1 MQGKNFASQAFH
13 VINGPI
19 FCSVFSNEIE
29 PFRLTSRV
37 RTKPMAETERTLFGT
52 DGIRGVA
59 NRHPMTPEIVLR
71 VGRAVASLFRN
82 SKRRHRIL
90 IGRDTRL
97 SGPMIEDALVAGIC
111 SMGVDALTV
120 GVLPTPAVAFLTMD
134 MKADAAIM
142 ISASHNP
149 FEDNGIKIFQ
159 GNGLKL
165 PDAAEARIEALMAS
179 ERLGDSAPS
188 GAAIGRS
195 KAIFGADGRYAV
207 FLKNAFPKAMSLEG
221 LKIVVDCAHGA
232 GHRIGPLVLEE
243 LGAEV
248 IPMGNNPDGM
258 NINLKCG
265 AMHPEIVAA
274 AVRKHRAHAGIALDG
289 DADRVIFSDEKGK
302 VMDGDHLMAICAI
315 DMKARKQLR
324 KNTVVATVMSNMGFE
339 IAMKEAGIKLI
350 RTQVGDRY
358 ILEHMLNKGYNLGGE
373 QSGHLIFL
381 DHTTTGDGIL
391 SALQVLAVMKKKG
404 RPLSELA
411 AVMTT
416 LPQVLVNVTVEK
428 RMDLDSVPVIGQA
441 IAEAEKKLAG
451 TGRVLVRFSG
461 TQALCRVMI
470 EGPSQKEITAMAN
483 ELAEIIRK
491 NMK

>member
-1 MQGKNFASQAFH
+1 
-13 VINGPI
+13 
-19 FCSVFSNEIE
+19 
-29 PFRLTSRV
+29 
-37 RTKPMAETERTLFGT
+37 MAEKERKLFGT

-59 NRHPMTPEIVLR
+59 NQHPMTPELVLR
-71 VGRAVASLFRN
+71 MGKAIASLFRN
-82 SKRRHRIL
+82 TKRRHRIL

-165 PDAAEARIEALMAS
+165 PDAAEARIEALIES
-179 ERLGDSAPS
+179 ERLGDSAPT

-195 KAIFGADGRYAV
+195 SAIFGADGRYAV
-207 FLKNAFPKAMSLEG
+207 FLKNAFPKALSLEG

-232 GHRIGPLVLEE
+232 GYRIAPLVLEE

-248 IPMGNNPDGM
+248 IPVGNNPDGK

-289 DADRVIFSDEKGK
+289 DADRVIFADEKGA
-302 VMDGDHLMAICAI
+302 VIDGDHLMAICAL
-315 DMKARKQLR
+315 DLKARRQLR

-339 IAMKEAGIKLI
+339 IAMKEANIKLI

-358 ILEHMLNKGYNLGGE
+358 ILECMRQKGYNLGGE

-411 AVMTT
+411 AVMST
-416 LPQVLVNVTVEK
+416 LPQVLVNALQAFSAIRVEGTASSSAVT
-428 RMDLDSVPVIGQA
+428 RASPA
-441 IAEAEKKLAG
+441 
-451 TGRVLVRFSG
+451 R
-461 TQALCRVMI
+461 
-470 EGPSQKEITAMAN
+470 
-483 ELAEIIRK
+483 
-491 NMK
+491 

>member
-1 MQGKNFASQAFH
+1 
-13 VINGPI
+13 
-19 FCSVFSNEIE
+19 
-29 PFRLTSRV
+29 
-37 RTKPMAETERTLFGT
+37 MAEKERKLFGT

-59 NRHPMTPEIVLR
+59 NRHPMTPELVLR
-71 VGRAVASLFRN
+71 MGKAIASLFRN
-82 SKRRHRIL
+82 TKRRHRIL

-165 PDAAEARIEALMAS
+165 PDAAEARIEALIAS
-179 ERLGDSAPS
+179 DRLGESAPTGS
-188 GAAIGRS
+188 AIGRTN
-195 KAIFGADGRYAV
+195 AIFGADGRYAV
-207 FLKNAFPKAMSLEG
+207 FLKNAFPKALSLEG

-232 GHRIGPLVLEE
+232 GYRIAPLVLEE

-248 IPMGNNPDGM
+248 IPMGNNPDGR

-274 AVRKHRAHAGIALDG
+274 AVRKHKAHAGIALDG
-289 DADRVIFSDEKGK
+289 DADRVIFADEKGA
-302 VMDGDHLMAICAI
+302 VIDGDHIMAICAL
-315 DMKARKQLR
+315 DMKARRQLR

-339 IAMKEAGIKLI
+339 IAMRQANIKLI

-358 ILEHMLNKGYNLGGE
+358 ILECMREKGYNLGGE

-381 DHTTTGDGIL
+381 NHTTTGDGIL

-411 AVMTT
+411 AVMSS
-416 LPQVLVNVTVEK
+416 LPQVLVNVTVE
-428 RMDLDSVPVIGQA
+428 RRRELDSIPIISQA
-441 IAEAEKKLAG
+441 IADAEKKLAG
-451 TGRVLVRFSG
+451 KGRILVRFSG

-470 EGPSQKEITAMAN
+470 EGPSQQEITAMAN
-483 ELAEIIRK
+483 ELANTIKK

>member
-1 MQGKNFASQAFH
+1 
-13 VINGPI
+13 
-19 FCSVFSNEIE
+19 
-29 PFRLTSRV
+29 
-37 RTKPMAETERTLFGT
+37 MAEKERKLFGT

-59 NRHPMTPEIVLR
+59 NQYPMTPELVLR
-71 VGRAVASLFRN
+71 VGKAIASLFRN
-82 SKRRHRIL
+82 ASHRHRIL

-97 SGPMIEDALVAGIC
+97 SGPMIEDALVAGIS

-165 PDAAEARIEALMAS
+165 PDDAEARIEALIAS
-179 ERLGDSAPS
+179 ESLGQPAPY
-188 GAAIGRS
+188 GAEIGRT

-207 FLKNAFPKAMSLEG
+207 FLKNAFPKALSLEG

-232 GHRIGPLVLEE
+232 GYRIAPLVLEE

-248 IPMGNNPDGM
+248 IPIGNNPDGM

-274 AVRKHRAHAGIALDG
+274 AVRKYKAHAGIALDG
-289 DADRVIFSDEKGK
+289 DADRVIFADEKGA
-302 VMDGDHLMAICAI
+302 VIDGDHIMAICAL

-339 IAMKEAGIKLI
+339 IAMKEAGIRLI

-358 ILEHMLNKGYNLGGE
+358 ILEQMLKKGYNLGGE
-373 QSGHLIFL
+373 QSGHIIFL

-411 AVMTT
+411 AVMST
-416 LPQVLVNVTVEK
+416 LPQVLINVTVEK
-428 RMDLDSVPVIGQA
+428 RRELDSIPVIGQA
-441 IAEAEKKLAG
+441 IADAEEKLAG
-451 TGRVLVRFSG
+451 KGRILVRFSG
-461 TQALCRVMI
+461 TQALCRIMI

-483 ELAEIIRK
+483 ELADMIKK

>member
-1 MQGKNFASQAFH
+1 
-13 VINGPI
+13 
-19 FCSVFSNEIE
+19 
-29 PFRLTSRV
+29 
-37 RTKPMAETERTLFGT
+37 MAEKERRLFGT

-59 NRHPMTPEIVLR
+59 NRHPMTPELVLR

-165 PDAAEARIEALMAS
+165 PDAAEARIEALIAS
-179 ERLGDSAPS
+179 ERLGESAPS

-195 KAIFGADGRYAV
+195 SAIFGADGRYAV
-207 FLKNAFPKAMSLEG
+207 FLKNAFPKALSLEG
-221 LKIVVDCAHGA
+221 LKIVVDCANGA
-232 GHRIGPLVLEE
+232 GYRIAPLVLEE

-248 IPMGNNPDGM
+248 IPLGNSPDGR

-289 DADRVIFSDEKGK
+289 DADRVIFADEKGN
-302 VMDGDHLMAICAI
+302 VVDGDHLMAICAI
-315 DMKARKQLR
+315 DLKARRQLR

-339 IAMKEAGIKLI
+339 IAMRQAGIKLI

-358 ILEHMLNKGYNLGGE
+358 ILECMREKGYNLGGE

-411 AVMTT
+411 AVMST
-416 LPQVLVNVTVEK
+416 LPQVLVNVTVE
-428 RMDLDSVPVIGQA
+428 RRRELDEIAVIGQA
-441 IAEAEKKLAG
+441 IADAEKKLAG
-451 TGRVLVRFSG
+451 KGRILVRFSG

-483 ELAEIIRK
+483 ELANTIKK

>member
-1 MQGKNFASQAFH
+1 
-13 VINGPI
+13 
-19 FCSVFSNEIE
+19 
-29 PFRLTSRV
+29 
-37 RTKPMAETERTLFGT
+37 MAEKERRLFGT

-59 NRHPMTPEIVLR
+59 NRHPMTPELVLR
-71 VGRAVASLFRN
+71 VGRAVACLFRN

-165 PDAAEARIEALMAS
+165 PDAAEARIEALIAA
-179 ERLGDSAPS
+179 ERLGESAPT

-195 KAIFGADGRYAV
+195 SAIFGADGRYAV
-207 FLKNAFPKAMSLEG
+207 FLKNAFPKALSLEG
-221 LKIVVDCAHGA
+221 LKIVVDCANGA
-232 GHRIGPLVLEE
+232 GYRIAPLVLEE

-248 IPMGNNPDGM
+248 IPLGNNPDGR

-289 DADRVIFSDEKGK
+289 DADRVIFADEKGA
-302 VMDGDHLMAICAI
+302 VIDGDHLMAICAI
-315 DMKARKQLR
+315 DLKARRQLR

-339 IAMKEAGIKLI
+339 IAMRQAGIKLI

-358 ILEHMLNKGYNLGGE
+358 ILECMRQKGYNLGGE

-391 SALQVLAVMKKKG
+391 SALQVLAVMKKKS

-411 AVMTT
+411 AVMST

-428 RMDLDSVPVIGQA
+428 RRELDEIPVIGQA
-441 IAEAEKKLAG
+441 IADAEKKLAG
-451 TGRVLVRFSG
+451 KGRILVRFSG

-483 ELAEIIRK
+483 ELADTIKK

>member
-1 MQGKNFASQAFH
+1 
-13 VINGPI
+13 
-19 FCSVFSNEIE
+19 
-29 PFRLTSRV
+29 
-37 RTKPMAETERTLFGT
+37 MAEKERRLFGT

-59 NRHPMTPEIVLR
+59 NRHPMTPELVLR

-165 PDAAEARIEALMAS
+165 PDAAEARIEALIAS
-179 ERLGDSAPS
+179 ERLGEAAPT
-188 GAAIGRS
+188 GAAIGRTN
-195 KAIFGADGRYAV
+195 AIFGADGRYAV
-207 FLKNAFPKAMSLEG
+207 FLKNAFPKALSLEG

-232 GHRIGPLVLEE
+232 GYRIAPLVLEE

-248 IPMGNNPDGM
+248 IPLGNSPDGR

-289 DADRVIFSDEKGK
+289 DADRVIFADEKGA
-302 VMDGDHLMAICAI
+302 VIDGDHLMAICAI
-315 DMKARKQLR
+315 DLKARRQLR

-339 IAMKEAGIKLI
+339 IAMRQANIKLI

-358 ILEHMLNKGYNLGGE
+358 ILECMREKGYNLGGE

-428 RMDLDSVPVIGQA
+428 RRELDEIPIIGQA
-441 IAEAEKKLAG
+441 IADAEKKLAG
-451 TGRVLVRFSG
+451 KGRILVRFSG

-470 EGPSQKEITAMAN
+470 EGPSQKEITTMAN
-483 ELAEIIRK
+483 ELADTIKI

>member
-1 MQGKNFASQAFH
+1 
-13 VINGPI
+13 
-19 FCSVFSNEIE
+19 
-29 PFRLTSRV
+29 
-37 RTKPMAETERTLFGT
+37 MAETSRKLFGT

-195 KAIFGADGRYAV
+195 RAIFGVDGRYAV
-207 FLKNAFPKAMSLEG
+207 FLKNAFPKALSLEG

-232 GHRIGPLVLEE
+232 GHRIAPLVLEE

-248 IPMGNNPDGM
+248 IPMGNNPDGR

-289 DADRVIFSDEKGK
+289 DADRVIFSDEKGNAI
-302 VMDGDHLMAICAI
+302 DGDHLMAICAL

-324 KNTVVATVMSNMGFE
+324 RNTVVATVMSNMGFE
-339 IAMKEAGIKLI
+339 IAMQEAGIKVI

-358 ILEHMLNKGYNLGGE
+358 ILEHMLNKRYNLGGE

-411 AVMTT
+411 AVMAT

-428 RMDLDSVPVIGQA
+428 RMDLDSVPVIRKA
-441 IAEAEKKLAG
+441 IADAEKKLAG
-451 TGRVLVRFSG
+451 KGRVLVRFSG

-470 EGPSQKEITAMAN
+470 EGPSQKEITTMAG
-483 ELAEIIRK
+483 ELAEVIRR
-491 NMK
+491 NMKKDVTRQKLGTTAASLKAKKTAG

>member
-1 MQGKNFASQAFH
+1 
-13 VINGPI
+13 
-19 FCSVFSNEIE
+19 
-29 PFRLTSRV
+29 
-37 RTKPMAETERTLFGT
+37 MAEKERRLFGT

-59 NRHPMTPEIVLR
+59 NRHPMTPELVLR

-165 PDAAEARIEALMAS
+165 PDAAEARIEALIAS
-179 ERLGDSAPS
+179 ERLGESAPS

-195 KAIFGADGRYAV
+195 SAIFGADGRYAV
-207 FLKNAFPKAMSLEG
+207 FLKNAFPKALSLEG
-221 LKIVVDCAHGA
+221 LKIVVDCANGA
-232 GHRIGPLVLEE
+232 GYRIAPLVLEE

-248 IPMGNNPDGM
+248 IPLGNNPDGK

-289 DADRVIFSDEKGK
+289 DADRVIFADEKGK
-302 VMDGDHLMAICAI
+302 VIDGDHLMAICAI
-315 DMKARKQLR
+315 DLKARRQLR

-339 IAMKEAGIKLI
+339 IAMRQAGIKLI

-358 ILEHMLNKGYNLGGE
+358 ILECMRQKGYNLGGE

-411 AVMTT
+411 AVMST
-416 LPQVLVNVTVEK
+416 LPQVLVNVTVE
-428 RMDLDSVPVIGQA
+428 RRRELDSIPIIGQA
-441 IAEAEKKLAG
+441 IADAEKKLAG
-451 TGRVLVRFSG
+451 KGRILVRFSG

-483 ELAEIIRK
+483 ELAEVIKK

>member
-1 MQGKNFASQAFH
+1 
-13 VINGPI
+13 
-19 FCSVFSNEIE
+19 
-29 PFRLTSRV
+29 
-37 RTKPMAETERTLFGT
+37 MAEKERRLFGT

-59 NRHPMTPEIVLR
+59 NRHPMTPELVLR

-165 PDAAEARIEALMAS
+165 PDAAEARIEALIAS
-179 ERLGDSAPS
+179 ERLGESAPS

-195 KAIFGADGRYAV
+195 NAIFGADGRYAV
-207 FLKNAFPKAMSLEG
+207 FLKNAFPKALSLEG
-221 LKIVVDCAHGA
+221 LKIVVDCANGA
-232 GHRIGPLVLEE
+232 GYRIAPLVLEE

-248 IPMGNNPDGM
+248 IPLGNSPDGR

-289 DADRVIFSDEKGK
+289 DADRVIFADEKGK
-302 VMDGDHLMAICAI
+302 VIDGDHLMAICAI
-315 DMKARKQLR
+315 DLKARRQLR

-339 IAMKEAGIKLI
+339 IAMRQAGIKLI

-358 ILEHMLNKGYNLGGE
+358 ILECMREKGYNLGGE

-411 AVMTT
+411 AVMST
-416 LPQVLVNVTVEK
+416 LPQVLVNVTVE
-428 RMDLDSVPVIGQA
+428 RRRELDSIPIIGQA
-441 IAEAEKKLAG
+441 IADAEKKLAG
-451 TGRVLVRFSG
+451 KGRILVRFSG

-483 ELAEIIRK
+483 ELAEVIRK

>member
-1 MQGKNFASQAFH
+1 
-13 VINGPI
+13 
-19 FCSVFSNEIE
+19 
-29 PFRLTSRV
+29 
-37 RTKPMAETERTLFGT
+37 MAEKERKLFGT

-59 NRHPMTPEIVLR
+59 NQHPMTPELVLR
-71 VGRAVASLFRN
+71 MGKAIASLFRN
-82 SKRRHRIL
+82 TKRRHRIL

-165 PDAAEARIEALMAS
+165 PDAAEARIEALIES
-179 ERLGDSAPS
+179 ERLGDSAPT

-195 KAIFGADGRYAV
+195 SAIFGADGRYAV
-207 FLKNAFPKAMSLEG
+207 FLKNAFPKALSLEG

-232 GHRIGPLVLEE
+232 GYRIAPLVLEE

-248 IPMGNNPDGM
+248 IPVGNNPDGK

-289 DADRVIFSDEKGK
+289 DADRVIFADEKGA
-302 VMDGDHLMAICAI
+302 VIDGDHLMAICAL
-315 DMKARKQLR
+315 DLKARRQLR

-339 IAMKEAGIKLI
+339 IAMKEANIKLI

-358 ILEHMLNKGYNLGGE
+358 ILECMRQKGYNLGGE

-411 AVMTT
+411 AVMST
-416 LPQVLVNVTVEK
+416 LPQVLVNVTVE
-428 RMDLDSVPVIGQA
+428 RRRELDSIPVIGQA
-441 IAEAEKKLAG
+441 IADAEKKLAG
-451 TGRVLVRFSG
+451 KGRILVRFSG

-470 EGPSQKEITAMAN
+470 EGPSQKEITTMAN
-483 ELAEIIRK
+483 ELADVIKK

>member
-1 MQGKNFASQAFH
+1 
-13 VINGPI
+13 
-19 FCSVFSNEIE
+19 
-29 PFRLTSRV
+29 
-37 RTKPMAETERTLFGT
+37 MAESERTLFGT

-59 NRHPMTPEIVLR
+59 NRHPMTPELVLR
-71 VGRAVASLFRN
+71 IGRAVASLFRN
-82 SKRRHRIL
+82 AKRRHRIL

-165 PDAAEARIEALMAS
+165 PDVAEARIEALIAS
-179 ERLGDSAPS
+179 ERLGESAPS

-207 FLKNAFPKAMSLEG
+207 FLKSAFPKALSLEG
-221 LKIVVDCAHGA
+221 LKIVVDCANGA
-232 GHRIGPLVLEE
+232 GHRIAPLVLEE

-248 IPMGNNPDGM
+248 IPLGNNPDGK

-265 AMHPEIVAA
+265 AMHPEIVAS

-289 DADRVIFSDEKGK
+289 DADRVIFADEKGK
-302 VMDGDHLMAICAI
+302 VMDGDHLMAICAL
-315 DMKARKQLR
+315 DLKARRQLR

-339 IAMKEAGIKLI
+339 IAMKEANIKLI

-358 ILEHMLNKGYNLGGE
+358 ILECMRQKGYNLGGE

-411 AVMTT
+411 AVMST
-416 LPQVLVNVTVEK
+416 LPQVLVNVTVE
-428 RMDLDSVPVIGQA
+428 RRRELDSIPVIGQA
-441 IAEAEKKLAG
+441 IADAEKKLAG
-451 TGRVLVRFSG
+451 KGRILVRFSG

-470 EGPSQKEITAMAN
+470 EGPSQKEITTMAN
-483 ELAEIIRK
+483 ELAEVIKK

>member
-1 MQGKNFASQAFH
+1 
-13 VINGPI
+13 
-19 FCSVFSNEIE
+19 
-29 PFRLTSRV
+29 
-37 RTKPMAETERTLFGT
+37 MAETERTLFGT

-248 IPMGNNPDGM
+248 IPMGNNPDGR

-470 EGPSQKEITAMAN
+470 EGPSQKELTAMAN

>member
-1 MQGKNFASQAFH
+1 
-13 VINGPI
+13 
-19 FCSVFSNEIE
+19 
-29 PFRLTSRV
+29 
-37 RTKPMAETERTLFGT
+37 MAEKERKLFGT

-59 NRHPMTPEIVLR
+59 NRHPMTPELVLR
-71 VGRAVASLFRN
+71 MGKAIASLFRN
-82 SKRRHRIL
+82 TKRRHRIL

-165 PDAAEARIEALMAS
+165 PDAAEARIEALIAS
-179 ERLGDSAPS
+179 ERLGESAPT
-188 GAAIGRS
+188 GAAIGRTN
-195 KAIFGADGRYAV
+195 AIFGADGRYAV
-207 FLKNAFPKAMSLEG
+207 FLKNAFPKALSLEG

-232 GHRIGPLVLEE
+232 GYRIAPLVLEE

-248 IPMGNNPDGM
+248 IPMGNNPDGR

-274 AVRKHRAHAGIALDG
+274 AVRKHKAHAGIALDG
-289 DADRVIFSDEKGK
+289 DADRVIFADEKGK
-302 VMDGDHLMAICAI
+302 VIDGDHIMAICAL
-315 DMKARKQLR
+315 DMKARRQLR

-339 IAMKEAGIKLI
+339 IAMRQANIKLI

-358 ILEHMLNKGYNLGGE
+358 ILECMRQKGYNLGGE

-411 AVMTT
+411 AVMST
-416 LPQVLVNVTVEK
+416 LPQVLVNVTVE
-428 RMDLDSVPVIGQA
+428 RRRELDSIPIIRKA
-441 IAEAEKKLAG
+441 IADAEKKLAG
-451 TGRVLVRFSG
+451 KGRILVRFSG

-483 ELAEIIRK
+483 ELAEVIRK

>member
-1 MQGKNFASQAFH
+1 
-13 VINGPI
+13 
-19 FCSVFSNEIE
+19 
-29 PFRLTSRV
+29 
-37 RTKPMAETERTLFGT
+37 MAETERTLFGT

-59 NRHPMTPEIVLR
+59 NRHPMTPALMLR
-71 VGRAVASLFRN
+71 AGMAVASLYRN
-82 SKRRHRIL
+82 AARRHRIL

-120 GVLPTPAVAFLTMD
+120 GVLPTPAVAFLTQD

-179 ERLGDSAPS
+179 GSLGESAPS
-188 GAAIGRS
+188 GASIGR
-195 KAIFGADGRYAV
+195 AREIAGAEGRYAV
-207 FLKNAFPKAMSLEG
+207 FLKNAFPKALSLEG
-221 LKIVVDCAHGA
+221 LRVVVDCAHGA
-232 GHRIGPLVLEE
+232 GYRIAPLVLEE

-248 IPMGNNPDGM
+248 IPMANSPDGK
-258 NINLKCG
+258 NINLRCG
-265 AMHPEIVAA
+265 ATHPDAVAA
-274 AVRKHRAHAGIALDG
+274 AVRRHRAHAGIALDG
-289 DADRVIFSDEKGK
+289 DADRVIFADEKGH
-302 VMDGDHLMAICAI
+302 VVDGDHLMAICAI
-315 DMKARKQLR
+315 DMKARRQLR

-339 IAMKEAGIKLI
+339 IAMQQAGIRLV

-358 ILEHMLNKGYNLGGE
+358 ILERMLKDGYNLGGE

-391 SALQVLAVMKKKG
+391 SALRVLAVMQRRE

-411 AVMTT
+411 SVMTT
-416 LPQVLVNVTVEK
+416 LPQVLVNVNVEQRK
-428 RMDLDSVPVIGQA
+428 ALDSVPAVRKA
-441 IAEAEKKLAG
+441 IADAERKLAG
-451 TGRVLVRFSG
+451 KGRVLVRFSG
-461 TQALCRVMI
+461 TQTLCRVMI

-483 ELAEIIRK
+483 ELAEVIRK

>member
-1 MQGKNFASQAFH
+1 MSEK
-13 VINGPI
+13 
-19 FCSVFSNEIE
+19 
-29 PFRLTSRV
+29 
-37 RTKPMAETERTLFGT
+37 ERKLFGT

-59 NRHPMTPEIVLR
+59 NQHPMTPDLVLR
-71 VGRAVASLFRN
+71 VGKAVACIFRN
-82 SKRRHRIL
+82 AKHRHRIV

-111 SMGVDALTV
+111 SMGVDAVTV
-120 GVLPTPAVAFLTMD
+120 GVLPTPAIAFLTMD

-159 GNGLKL
+159 RGGLKL
-165 PDAAEARIEALMAS
+165 PDAMEARIEALIAS
-179 ERLGDSAPS
+179 DRLGESAPT
-188 GAAIGRS
+188 GAAIGRAGTIS
-195 KAIFGADGRYAV
+195 GADGRYAE
-207 FLKNAFPKAMSLEG
+207 FLKRALPRGFSLKG
-221 LKIVVDCAHGA
+221 LKIVVDCANGA
-232 GHRIGPLVLEE
+232 GYRIAPLILEK
-243 LGAEV
+243 LGAAV
-248 IPMGNNPDGM
+248 ISMKNNPNGR

-289 DADRVIFSDEKGK
+289 DADRVILADESGK
-302 VMDGDHLMAICAI
+302 VLDGDHLMAICAL
-315 DMKARKQLR
+315 DMKARRKLR

-339 IAMKEAGIKLI
+339 IAMKEAGIGLI

-358 ILEHMLNKGYNLGGE
+358 ILECMREKGYNLGGE

-381 DHTTTGDGIL
+381 DHSTTGDGIL

-411 AVMTT
+411 AVMST
-416 LPQVLVNVTVEK
+416 LPQVLVNVTVRK
-428 RMDLDSVPVIGQA
+428 RKDLGSIPVIRKA
-441 IAEAEKKLAG
+441 IDEAERKLAG
-451 TGRVLVRFSG
+451 KGRILVRFSG

-470 EGPSQKEITAMAN
+470 EGPLQEEITAMAN
-483 ELAEIIRK
+483 ELAEVIKK